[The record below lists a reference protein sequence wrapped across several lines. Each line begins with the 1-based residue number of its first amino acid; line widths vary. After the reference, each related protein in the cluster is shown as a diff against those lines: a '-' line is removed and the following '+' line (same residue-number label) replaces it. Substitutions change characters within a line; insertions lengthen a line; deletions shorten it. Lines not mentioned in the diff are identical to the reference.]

1 MQLKRWK
8 VVAFTAVVGV
18 VFAACEDIIVEV
30 IDRSAPEL
38 GLAYTGTTPARFPD
52 GTTVTVDRPVM
63 PGGAFIIEPAR
74 STETM
79 NFIPVARDRESA
91 IRSQDATVEFTF
103 TCTALVPGGYVS
115 KTARASFHGSQFT
128 PDVDGEE
135 TKDTEGFVIGM
146 TTTDLWKRGGCE
158 NWGQIINVRH
168 GIIRGV
174 RGIVRASALN
184 NAQPALRGT
193 FEATFTNPATYSISY

>member
-1 MQLKRWK
+1 MQQKRWK
-8 VVAFTAVVGV
+8 VVAFTAVIGV

-38 GLAYTGTTPARFPD
+38 GLAYTATTPARFPD
-52 GTTVTVDRPVM
+52 GSTVTVDRPVM
-63 PGGAFIIEPAR
+63 PGGSFIVQPAR
-74 STETM
+74 ANETM
-79 NFIPVARDRESA
+79 NFIPVARDRQSA

-103 TCTALVPGGYVS
+103 TCSARVLGGYVARE
-115 KTARASFHGSQFT
+115 ARAYFSGSQFT

-158 NWGQIINVRH
+158 NWGQIIQVRD
-168 GIIRGV
+168 GTVRNIRGV
-174 RGIVRASALN
+174 VRASALN
-184 NAQPALRGT
+184 NAQPALRGS
-193 FEATFTNPATYSISY
+193 FEATFTNPSTYSISY